1 MKLSNDIIKE
11 EQYDGFYAVSTNIE
25 GDISK
30 IIAVNKRRWQIEE
43 CFRILKTEF
52 KSRPVYVSRQDSIKA
67 HFLTCYIALLVYRVL
82 EHKLDYKYTINEIIE
97 TLRNMNVLDIEGH
110 GYVPTYTRT
119 DLTDDLHEMV
129 DFHTDKQIIKKA
141 QMRSIIKQSKDSKKL
156 R

>member
-1 MKLSNDIIKE
+1 
-11 EQYDGFYAVSTNIE
+11 
-25 GDISK
+25 
-30 IIAVNKRRWQIEE
+30 
-43 CFRILKTEF
+43 
-52 KSRPVYVSRQDSIKA
+52 
-67 HFLTCYIALLVYRVL
+67 
-82 EHKLDYKYTINEIIE
+82 
-97 TLRNMNVLDIEGH
+97 MNVLDIEGH